1 MGAATRFESLG
12 GLGLVAITAKADCAL
27 HLSDAVG
34 RIRCARKRSACHIC
48 AGSGLTPHTSATGLG
63 SPRTHLHWD
72 FAGPCLPHLRRDCA
86 HACHIC
92 AGTGLT
98 PATSALGLASPPAT
112 SAPGLGSRLPHLR
125 RDWARSQVTVKDADP
140 VFNITCDRL
149 VEGVHLRCCHLV
161 GSKLW
166 AGEWDGSIT
175 IRDPHTA
182 EEVTATRIASARRA
196 ALAHR
201 RTPRHSRGEDRAA

>member
-1 MGAATRFESLG
+1 MTAVRGGVGLGRSKRTARLCCKGAMGAATRFESLG

-48 AGSGLTPHTSATGLG
+48 AGSGLTPHTSAPGVG

-72 FAGPCLPHLRRDCA
+72 FAGPCLPHLRRDWA

-98 PATSALGLASPPAT
+98 RCHICAGTGLTPAA
-112 SAPGLGSRLPHLR
+112 SAPGLG
-125 RDWARSQVTVKDADP
+125 
-140 VFNITCDRL
+140 
-149 VEGVHLRCCHLV
+149 
-161 GSKLW
+161 
-166 AGEWDGSIT
+166 
-175 IRDPHTA
+175 
-182 EEVTATRIASARRA
+182 
-196 ALAHR
+196 ALAGNCQGRGPGLQHHVRPAGRGRALALLPPR
-201 RTPRHSRGEDRAA
+201 RLEALGGRVGWLDHDPRPTHG